1 MQYFSPSRPV
11 HVVLVQN
18 ETIIRTGSQT
28 WWNIAYL
35 LAEMP
40 NKLHIQDL
48 QHTWF
53 EELPIHV
60 GERRAEEKLN
70 EFAVLS
76 FAKHDEVPRYK
87 AIKLQQNDA
96 WRVST
101 VDVIFFSAKITTVPI
116 ISLWF
121 VFSDL
126 SRE

>member
-11 HVVLVQN
+11 HVVLVPN
-18 ETIIRTGSQT
+18 ETIIRTSSQT
-28 WWNIAYL
+28 GWNVAYL

-53 EELPIHV
+53 EELPIQV

-76 FAKHDEVPRYK
+76 FDNHDKVPRYK

-101 VDVIFFSAKITTVPI
+101 VDVILFSPKNTTVPI

-121 VFSDL
+121 VFIDL